1 MRGCSA
7 KTLAHSPMSG
17 QNQDNEKLSAGR
29 HAALMAAPHPLM
41 SVLTGSCFKT
51 RRDHTFCIV
60 QAVVR
65 GSGKEAESPYVLV
78 ERTKDGR
85 CARVLLTV
93 GILVNQVR
101 GSLHTPGMGRVID
114 WASVERQPQIRSGL
128 AAIYSPS
135 LLGRTD
141 QNGSSRRLRPAS

>member
-1 MRGCSA
+1 M
-7 KTLAHSPMSG
+7 
-17 QNQDNEKLSAGR
+17 
-29 HAALMAAPHPLM
+29 
-41 SVLTGSCFKT
+41 
-51 RRDHTFCIV
+51 V

-65 GSGKEAESPYVLV
+65 VSGKEAASPYVLV

-85 CARVLLTV
+85 CVLVLLTI

-101 GSLHTPGMGRVID
+101 GSLHTPGMGHVID

-141 QNGSSRRLRPAS
+141 QNGSSRRLRPAG

>member
-1 MRGCSA
+1 
-7 KTLAHSPMSG
+7 MSG

-60 QAVVR
+60 QVVVR
-65 GSGKEAESPYVLV
+65 VSGKEAESPYVLV
-78 ERTKDGR
+78 QRTKDR
-85 CARVLLTV
+85 CVLVVLTV
-93 GILVNQVR
+93 GILVNQLR
-101 GSLHTPGMGRVID
+101 GSLRPPGMGRVID

-141 QNGSSRRLRPAS
+141 QNGSSRRLPASELATPRP